1 MMTTFYRNQYTDGG
15 AVTAEKWQL
24 FDASNINIKIGS
36 CYSLEQK
43 KVELPEGFT
52 VADSYCGD
60 ILLYDNDAPCDLV
73 YNERSDTM
81 TAISING
88 MTTLW

>member
-24 FDASNINIKIGS
+24 FDASNISIKIGS

-43 KVELPEGFT
+43 EVELPEGFT
-52 VADSYCGD
+52 VEESACGD
-60 ILLYDNDAPCDLV
+60 MVIYDNGVPCGLV
-73 YNERSDTM
+73 YNEKSDTM
-81 TAISING
+81 TAVSING

>member
-36 CYSLEQK
+36 CYSLEK
-43 KVELPEGFT
+43 KKLNCPKG
-52 VADSYCGD
+52 
-60 ILLYDNDAPCDLV
+60 LQ
-73 YNERSDTM
+73 
-81 TAISING
+81 
-88 MTTLW
+88 

>member
-15 AVTAEKWQL
+15 TVTAEKWQL

-43 KVELPEGFT
+43 EVELPEGFT
-52 VADSYCGD
+52 VEESTCGD
-60 ILLYDNDAPCDLV
+60 MVIYDNGNACDLV
-73 YNERSDTM
+73 YNETADTM

-88 MTTLW
+88 MTAIW